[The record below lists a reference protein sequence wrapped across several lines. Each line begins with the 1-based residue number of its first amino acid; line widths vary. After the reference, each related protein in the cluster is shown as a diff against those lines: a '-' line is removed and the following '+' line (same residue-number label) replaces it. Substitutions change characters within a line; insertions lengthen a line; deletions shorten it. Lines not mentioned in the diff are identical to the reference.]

1 VSGVII
7 NWTDH
12 YACTVQVRWV
22 TAHVP
27 LVVCR
32 FDAPRAIWETTTA
45 AAAGLVRTWV
55 SYYRMRLYSP
65 RHVGLSRIC
74 MHGPPPIRSDA
85 AVQSTPCRVC
95 STHANPSQGHRRPVM
110 AIYIR
115 RHASIAFFS
124 HRTRTVVVDPA
135 GGGYDLLLCTV
146 CSTS

>member
-1 VSGVII
+1 MWEVSVSVSVII

-74 MHGPPPIRSDA
+74 MHGPPPIRSEREPRDHLHYS
-85 AVQSTPCRVC
+85 STTTSRCC
-95 STHANPSQGHRRPVM
+95 CTFTWH
-110 AIYIR
+110 
-115 RHASIAFFS
+115 
-124 HRTRTVVVDPA
+124 TR
-135 GGGYDLLLCTV
+135 
-146 CSTS
+146 